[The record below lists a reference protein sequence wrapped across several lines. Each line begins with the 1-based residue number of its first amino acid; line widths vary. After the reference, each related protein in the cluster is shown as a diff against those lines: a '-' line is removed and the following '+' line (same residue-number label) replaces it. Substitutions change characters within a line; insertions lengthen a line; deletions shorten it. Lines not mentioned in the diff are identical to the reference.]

1 LAAMDFLELSYWLA
15 AVNEYN
21 RAAIDAAGGGN

>member
-1 LAAMDFLELSYWLA
+1 MDFPELSYWLA
-15 AVNEYN
+15 AINEYN

>member
-1 LAAMDFLELSYWLA
+1 MDFLELSYWLT
-15 AVNEYN
+15 AVNDYN